1 MGYGITLL
9 PVDKQGVVNPEI
21 LENGDYMV
29 GDLQPMEYIDG
40 YEGRRALQADWNQ
53 IMSRHPNRI
62 LYAHIP
68 EMRIKP

>member
-1 MGYGITLL
+1 
-9 PVDKQGVVNPEI
+9 
-21 LENGDYMV
+21 MV

-40 YEGRRALQADWNQ
+40 YEDRRALQADWNQ